1 MVLIDINGEIYKSQ
15 IHHIFNTFNFQ
26 IEKFNN
32 FTCGVP

>member
-15 IHHIFNTFNFQ
+15 IHHCINTFNFQ